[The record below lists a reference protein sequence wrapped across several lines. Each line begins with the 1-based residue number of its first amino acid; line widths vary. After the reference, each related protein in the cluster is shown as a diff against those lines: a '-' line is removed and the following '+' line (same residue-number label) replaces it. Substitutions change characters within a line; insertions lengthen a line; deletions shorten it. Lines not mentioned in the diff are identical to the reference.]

1 MKPLPFGS
9 RRVGVL
15 GGLELPAAG
24 CALWSTALH
33 PRALQ
38 FWVFL
43 VLFSDVCWL
52 ERGKVKQWSCP
63 SFPER
68 GSWCWAEGEGVP
80 LGEKGECPRPAGTSV
95 AEFMKLDVTDIS

>member
-15 GGLELPAAG
+15 GGPEPPAAG

-43 VLFSDVCWL
+43 VLFSDMCWL
-52 ERGKVKQWSCP
+52 ERG
-63 SFPER
+63 
-68 GSWCWAEGEGVP
+68 EGEAVELPFLPREGLLV
-80 LGEKGECPRPAGTSV
+80 LGRGRRRPPWRKGGMPTASWDLRR
-95 AEFMKLDVTDIS
+95 